1 MIDPIAPHHYIDPI
15 TGIEMNMDSHNLKDI
30 NKKLD
35 ELISAYQACK
45 DENRKLKADADTW
58 QHERTRLLQQNE
70 LARNKIAEMIA
81 RLRHLE
87 HESHD

>member
-1 MIDPIAPHHYIDPI
+1 
-15 TGIEMNMDSHNLKDI
+15 MDSHNLKDI

-35 ELISAYQACK
+35 ELISAYRECK
-45 DENRKLKADADTW
+45 EENRKLKAEADGW
-58 QHERTRLLQQNE
+58 QHERNRLLQQNE

-87 HESHD
+87 QEPNE